1 MVAERRHVLLPPGEA
16 ADPRPR
22 PERAER
28 TARAA
33 EVPAAA
39 ERAATDPQA
48 PARPGTGSTM
58 LIGLKALPGPLRAGL
73 AVAALVVAALVVAA
87 VAGGDGKPATTSSSK
102 TKTSVA
108 STTVTS
114 PRSTTTTTVTTT
126 APEVVLIT
134 GERPV
139 LAGPPRGGLRYGT
152 AQIAKA
158 GTKLVAPEVS
168 TGSLKATSWQWVLC
182 GHGTK
187 DCEPVADANKARWT
201 VTRVAA
207 GNDVRVRVGLGSSG
221 LAALSSPVFV
231 QVG

>member
-1 MVAERRHVLLPPGEA
+1 
-16 ADPRPR
+16 
-22 PERAER
+22 
-28 TARAA
+28 
-33 EVPAAA
+33 
-39 ERAATDPQA
+39 
-48 PARPGTGSTM
+48 M

-73 AVAALVVAALVVAA
+73 AVATLVVAALVVAA

-114 PRSTTTTTVTTT
+114 PRSTTTTVTTT